1 MNKKEQ
7 PIKFIYLTKVDKAT
21 ITFLTKRFNVVKE
34 CSGYVSLEDGI
45 RIKMSDIKDVY
56 VNTCE
61 YTPGGI
67 IFSLLHGYSV
77 YTIKPISKTIKDA
90 IKEDLIDQ
98 VKNNLELNKKRLSN
112 VKSEIEELEDIIA
125 KDEAKLSKLLKL

>member
-7 PIKFIYLTKVDKAT
+7 PIKFIYLTKIDKET

-45 RIKMSDIKDVY
+45 RIKMYDIKDAY

-67 IFSLLHGYSV
+67 IFSLLHGHSV

-98 VKNNLELNKKRLSN
+98 LKNNLELNKKRLNN

-125 KDEAKLSKLLKL
+125 KDEAKLTKLLKL